1 MFRYLHSGKFWYN
14 DTQLTLADR
23 KASKHIR
30 KFDTG
35 GKKNM
40 KKRFLSIVLAVLMLV
55 GIMPISAIAADAEP
69 PAAETGVSTKTSEN
83 TTGPKLE
90 KSAQWVDEKAGIAKI
105 TIKVTGEQ
113 PTQSTK
119 KTDIVL
125 VIDRSLSMTQYGR
138 DWLDNAKKAAKV
150 FAKKVLTGDPNV
162 RIAVVA
168 YAAKTIDDRDFSS
181 TLTTVEQRID
191 AINTDNENWHG
202 TNIQAGIH
210 SARERLKK
218 SDKDADKFMI
228 VLADGAPNYRFTY
241 KDWGIGTK
249 FDLTDAQK
257 RTYHIN
263 NWFSWLFYATSDAF
277 NYNEVKNTEQ
287 YAYTAAAS
295 EAYAA
300 KATDGITCYAI
311 GYGIPQGNNE
321 INALMY
327 SIASTDAGFVNA
339 GTDENAITKVFSDI
353 ATDIQY
359 KAHDVTLTDTMG
371 AGFTYLS
378 NETYP
383 SNPVVTPSAD
393 NKTVTWNVAD
403 KLGDETKTLTFYV
416 QYDKQNLTDAA
427 TLPTNKSASLS
438 YEDNKGNTQT
448 PITVDSPAIE
458 NLAFTVTYLD
468 ETGTERTAPP
478 YTKTHY
484 WHGDTVAIKDGP
496 AKDGYDFTGWTVTG
510 VTPAEGAK
518 SFDMPK
524 NNVTLKANYTPTAAP
539 ALTITKTAYRV
550 NSDGSRGAKLNA
562 TDTVKSGDKI
572 EYDLTVKNTGDVTLS
587 MIEVRDDFQGSG
599 TLYVDGAPK
608 EADWKYLI
616 GALTPGWDIS
626 YSGDGKI
633 TYTVTEAD
641 VAAGE
646 IVNKVT
652 ASTTYNGQEVKD
664 EATNT
669 VKVEAPTTM
678 DITITKIWDN
688 SVSTDRYRS
697 AKIWLCANGEQVK
710 SFYARQSA
718 GITKKTSTTTFEKL
732 PVKDA
737 SGKDIDY
744 TVKEIE
750 INDQAVTS
758 ENQLVTEDE
767 IWTGVVTGDAETG
780 FTVTNSVRKNERY
793 GVKVTKTA
801 TRDRTLADGTTDTVA
816 LATTGDKVRVGDVI
830 HYTVTIKNTGNVA
843 FPAGSH
849 AGDTFAA
856 ATGSLIDDATQ
867 EKIPSGS
874 RTAPI
879 KIALTE
885 PNVTVTKTYTYI
897 VLEADTRITNTANA
911 SIPNG
916 TMEPERDSDA
926 VVVTVEKPHGVTYTF
941 EDYDTLPT
949 EVQTLLPT
957 QGTNKYYK
965 GDSVTVSDP
974 KETSKTIGSTT
985 YTFDGWYVNGGKVTG
1000 STYTMDDKDVTFVG
1014 KWTSVTEKQEFT
1026 VTYHVDGEK
1035 PDDSTLRIPG
1045 PYTVIEDKPY
1055 TVAQPLA
1062 TNVKSKGEETGTW
1075 TFTGWCTDEECTE
1088 TPVASIEK
1096 ITGNVNLYGKWT
1108 FTKDEPADTTL
1119 TIAYYLM
1126 HADGTYPSEA
1136 TDSATTDGKVG
1147 EDFTAEPMKTAYDDK
1162 GYVFD
1167 EDAEGNRIRGD
1178 LVLDPNG
1185 NVFKLYYK
1193 AVPGLEVTKTIKD
1206 VTRDGEPLDPT
1217 DPEVEVKEG
1226 DVIEYKITVRNSGKL
1241 NLTDVV
1247 LTDEFTGA
1255 EGDLTFISGDD
1266 YTVDGY
1272 EITLENDLNVGDS
1285 VTIKATYEVQLGD
1298 SGYEIT
1304 NKASGTAKD
1313 ALGGDVTG
1321 ESRLVRITPDAL
1333 KAYRIFGSAYKYVK
1347 SEKGTFNK
1355 DGETVTFEFKVT
1367 SDKKGEEIL
1376 DTFTIDVSET
1386 VKAGETSEG
1395 DWGGFDFNLSEE
1407 EFENLDKK
1415 EFNGKEYPVVYLWEL
1430 KGDLKNMSYSTKR
1443 ITLYLDRPNISY
1455 YSAREPM
1462 VEYLGTRMAYADPDK
1477 GADADIIN
1485 IYGKQSS
1492 SGGTVKTGPQLN
1504 RDDHVAYIMGYP
1516 DGTVQPKG
1524 EITRAEACTIFF
1536 RLLTESSRDYYFS
1549 KTNDYTDVNAGDWFN
1564 NAISTLSN
1572 AGIVTGYNDGTF
1584 RPNQPITRGEMAKII
1599 ANFANLNKGT
1609 KSFTDL
1615 SDHWSKTY
1623 VELAAG
1629 NGWIAGYP
1637 DGSFRPDQ
1645 KITRAETVTMI
1656 NRVLERVPA
1665 KELRLLSRS
1674 IMLTFP
1680 DNNPGDWYYIA
1691 IQEASNSHEYQRSV
1705 YETTG
1710 DEMWTKLIDN
1720 VDWTKLE
1727 K

>member
-1 MFRYLHSGKFWYN
+1 M
-14 DTQLTLADR
+14 
-23 KASKHIR
+23 R

-69 PAAETGVSTKTSEN
+69 PAAQTGVSTKTSEN

-105 TIKVTGEQ
+105 TIQVTGEQ
-113 PTQSTK
+113 PTETAK

-125 VIDRSLSMTQYGR
+125 VIDRSLSMTQNDR
-138 DWLDNAKKAAKV
+138 DWLKNAKKAAKA

-168 YAAKTIDDRDFSS
+168 YAAKTINDWNFSS
-181 TLTTVEQRID
+181 KLETVENNID
-191 AINTDNENWHG
+191 AINTNNVYYKGQWYADHDSWQSENWHG

-210 SARERLKK
+210 SARERFK
-218 SDKDADKFMI
+218 STGNNDANKFMI

-339 GTDENAITKVFSDI
+339 GTDVNAITKVFSDI

-359 KAHDVTLTDTMG
+359 KAHDVKLTDTMG

-416 QYDKQNLTDAA
+416 QYDKNTLTDAA
-427 TLPTNKSASLS
+427 TLPTNTSASLS
-438 YEDNKGNTQT
+438 YEDNKGNEQ
-448 PITVDSPAIE
+448 PDITVASPEIE
-458 NLAFTVTYLD
+458 NLAKKVTYVD
-468 ETGTERTAPP
+468 ENNTA
-478 YTKTHY
+478 YTDPAHQEKPHWY
-484 WHGDTVAIKDGP
+484 GDTVTLAP
-496 AKDGYDFTGWTVTG
+496 APTKEGYTFNGWTTDDVTIG
-510 VTPAEGAK
+510 ENDTFE
-518 SFDMPK
+518 MPK
-524 NNVTLKANYTPTAAP
+524 QNVTLKATWTKNTKT
-539 ALTITKTAYRV
+539 LTITKNWEGTTEKPTVTFQLLQARKGEENTTVYQTFELDGIVDTEGEVVETAPWTATIKVPVKDTDGTEFKYSVKETKIGGTSIGAGAFNVTGTNPDNTSYIIGTWSV
-550 NSDGSRGAKLNA
+550 NSSGRPLDGTWTFTNK
-562 TDTVKSGDKI
+562 
-572 EYDLTVKNTGDVTLS
+572 Y
-587 MIEVRDDFQGSG
+587 
-599 TLYVDGAPK
+599 APK
-608 EADWKYLI
+608 PQYTLTYEFVGEDKPE
-616 GALTPGWDIS
+616 GANAPAAESLYKDQQTHLAEVNAPDGWS
-626 YSGDGKI
+626 FDGW
-633 TYTVTEAD
+633 YTDAGCTE
-641 VAAGE
+641 G
-646 IVNKVT
+646 NKVT
-652 ASTTYNGQEVKD
+652 SPYTMPGSNMTLYGKWEQKQPGV
-664 EATNT
+664 T
-669 VKVEAPTTM
+669 VE
-678 DITITKIWDN
+678 
-688 SVSTDRYRS
+688 
-697 AKIWLCANGEQVK
+697 
-710 SFYARQSA
+710 
-718 GITKKTSTTTFEKL
+718 
-732 PVKDA
+732 
-737 SGKDIDY
+737 
-744 TVKEIE
+744 
-750 INDQAVTS
+750 
-758 ENQLVTEDE
+758 
-767 IWTGVVTGDAETG
+767 
-780 FTVTNSVRKNERY
+780 
-793 GVKVTKTA
+793 KTA
-801 TRDRTLADGTTDTVA
+801 KRTRGNESPVTLPNNTNDPNEIGRVQ
-816 LATTGDKVRVGDVI
+816 VGDVI
-830 HYTVTIKNTGNVA
+830 NYTVTIKNTGKVTFGNNINDYRFTDTFSNATGDLIQIDEDGKQIGKVESGKR
-843 FPAGSH
+843 PPNISLGDMKP
-849 AGDTFAA
+849 GDTKTLYYRYMVRSGDVGQQINNS
-856 ATGSLIDDATQ
+856 ATAEIKSGTGAG
-867 EKIPSGS
+867 KITRSS
-874 RTAPI
+874 NVRVLVEAP
-879 KIALTE
+879 
-885 PNVTVTKTYTYI
+885 
-897 VLEADTRITNTANA
+897 
-911 SIPNG
+911 
-916 TMEPERDSDA
+916 EPETATLRFEFKSGTDGKDLPASDMPP
-926 VVVTVEKPHGVTYTF
+926 V
-941 EDYDTLPT
+941 L
-949 EVQTLLPT
+949 
-957 QGTNKYYK
+957 N
-965 GDSVTVSDP
+965 
-974 KETSKTIGSTT
+974 
-985 YTFDGWYVNGGKVTG
+985 
-1000 STYTMDDKDVTFVG
+1000 DVTEEVGTAVQLTNYTETVNDEGNKG
-1014 KWTSVTEKQEFT
+1014 KWTFGGWFENESLTQAVA
-1026 VTYHVDGEK
+1026 G
-1035 PDDSTLRIPG
+1035 DSYQIPEG
-1045 PYTVIEDKPY
+1045 GKT
-1055 TVAQPLA
+1055 
-1062 TNVKSKGEETGTW
+1062 
-1075 TFTGWCTDEECTE
+1075 
-1088 TPVASIEK
+1088 
-1096 ITGNVNLYGKWT
+1096 LYGKWT
-1108 FTKDEPADTTL
+1108 FEADKPEITEAGYTVEYYRQNADGENYTLQEDTDSGVAEVGKEKTIEPAEDKYSGYTYNETESIVTL
-1119 TIAYYLM
+1119 TIQ
-1126 HADGTYPSEA
+1126 EE
-1136 TDSATTDGKVG
+1136 
-1147 EDFTAEPMKTAYDDK
+1147 EDK
-1162 GYVFD
+1162 
-1167 EDAEGNRIRGD
+1167 
-1178 LVLDPNG
+1178 
-1185 NVFKLYYK
+1185 NVFKVYYD
-1193 AVPGLEVTKTIKD
+1193 AVPGLAVTKTITD
-1206 VTRDGEPLDPT
+1206 VTRDGEPLNPDN
-1217 DPEVEVKEG
+1217 PEVEVKEG
-1226 DVIEYKITVRNSGKL
+1226 DVIEYEITVRNSGKL
-1241 NLTDVV
+1241 NLTDIV

-1272 EITLENDLNVGDS
+1272 EITLKNDLNVGDS

-1313 ALGGDVTG
+1313 ALKREVTG
-1321 ESRLVRITPDAL
+1321 ESRPVGITPDAL
-1333 KAYRIFGSAYKYVK
+1333 KAYRIFGSVYKYVK

-1355 DGETVTFEFKVT
+1355 DEETVPFEFKVT

-1376 DTFTIDVSET
+1376 DTFTIDVEET

-1492 SGGTVKTGPQLN
+1492 SGSTVKVGPQLN

-1516 DGTVQPKG
+1516 DGTVQPEG

-1536 RLLTESSRDYYFS
+1536 RLLTDSSRDYYFS

-1615 SDHWSKTY
+1615 SGHWSKTY

>member
-1 MFRYLHSGKFWYN
+1 
-14 DTQLTLADR
+14 
-23 KASKHIR
+23 
-30 KFDTG
+30 
-35 GKKNM
+35 M

-55 GIMPISAIAADAEP
+55 SVLPISAIAADAEP
-69 PAAETGVSTKTSEN
+69 PAAQTGVSTKTSEN

-105 TIKVTGEQ
+105 TIQVTGEQ
-113 PTQSTK
+113 PTETTK

-125 VIDRSLSMTQYGR
+125 VIDRSLSMTQNDR
-138 DWLDNAKKAAKV
+138 DWLDNAKKAAKA
-150 FAKKVLTGDPNV
+150 FANKVLTGDPNV

-168 YAAKTIDDRDFSS
+168 YAAKTIDNRNFSS
-181 TLTTVEQRID
+181 KLATVENNID
-191 AINTDNENWHG
+191 AINTNNVYYDGHWYADHDSLWSENWHG

-210 SARERLKK
+210 SARERFK
-218 SDKDADKFMI
+218 STGNNDANKFMI

-339 GTDENAITKVFSDI
+339 GTDVNAITKVFSDI

-371 AGFTYLS
+371 AGFTYLA

-416 QYDKQNLTDAA
+416 QYDKQNLTDAE
-427 TLPTNKSASLS
+427 TLPTNTSASLS
-438 YEDNKGNTQT
+438 YNDNKGNAQT

-468 ETGTERTAPP
+468 ETGTELTDAP

-484 WHGDTVAIKDGP
+484 WHGDKVAIEKGP
-496 AKDGYDFTGWTVTG
+496 VKTGYDFTVWTVTG
-510 VTPAEGAK
+510 VTPAEGAT

-550 NSDGSRGAKLNA
+550 NSDGSRGTELTAS
-562 TDTVKSGDKI
+562 DTVKIGDTIEYVIRVENTGNVALSDLRLRDEFSGAGYITATRVHGTSELGKDFTDNLHTVSIPVGGSYVYGDK
-572 EYDLTVKNTGDVTLS
+572 L
-587 MIEVRDDFQGSG
+587 
-599 TLYVDGAPK
+599 
-608 EADWKYLI
+608 
-616 GALTPGWDIS
+616 
-626 YSGDGKI
+626 
-633 TYTVTEAD
+633 TYTVLAGDAT
-641 VAAGE
+641 AGE

-664 EATNT
+664 EDINT
-669 VKVEAPTTM
+669 VEVEAPTTM
-678 DITITKIWDN
+678 DIKITKVWDN
-688 SVSTDRYRS
+688 TVSTDRNRS
-697 AKIWLCANGEQVK
+697 AKIQLYANGEAK
-710 SFYARQSA
+710 NHFYTRQGA
-718 GITKKTSTTTFEKL
+718 GITEKTSTMTFTKL

-737 SGKDIDY
+737 SGNDIRY

-750 INDQAVTS
+750 INDRAVTS
-758 ENQLVTEDE
+758 DNQLVTEDE
-767 IWTGVVTGDAETG
+767 IWTGAVTGNAVDG

-801 TRDRTLADGTTDTVA
+801 TRDRILANGTTETVD
-816 LATTGDKVRVGDVI
+816 LVNEVSVVRADDVI
-830 HYTVTIKNTGNVA
+830 HYTVTIENTGNVA
-843 FPAGSH
+843 FG
-849 AGDTFAA
+849 AGDRGQDNFTAVG
-856 ATGSLIDDATQ
+856 TLIGEDGNIEGGKYGDIKGVSTLEPGS
-867 EKIPSGS
+867 S
-874 RTAPI
+874 
-879 KIALTE
+879 
-885 PNVTVTKTYTYI
+885 VTKHYTYK
-897 VLEADTRITNTANA
+897 VLPGDEERGRIANNA
-911 SIPNG
+911 SAQIKTGPG
-916 TMEPERDSDA
+916 VDDTIRGLAA
-926 VVVTVEKPHGVTYTF
+926 VNVKVEKPHGVTYTF
-941 EDYDTLPT
+941 DGYDTLP
-949 EVQTLLPT
+949 EAVQNLLPT
-957 QGTNKYYK
+957 QDTNKKYYK
-965 GDSVTVSDP
+965 GESVTLP
-974 KETSKTIGSTT
+974 TLTENTKTIDGIKYTFAGWNVGSTQ
-985 YTFDGWYVNGGKVTG
+985 YEAGG
-1000 STYTMDDKDVTFVG
+1000 TYTMGDKDVTFVG

-1045 PYTVIEDKPY
+1045 PYTVIEDEPY

-1075 TFTGWCTDEECTE
+1075 TFTGWCTDEECTG

-1108 FTKDEPADTTL
+1108 FTKDEPEDTTL

-1241 NLTDVV
+1241 NLTNVV

-1255 EGDLTFISGDD
+1255 EGDLNIISGDD

-1272 EITLENDLNVGDS
+1272 EITLKNDLNVGDS

-1298 SGYEIT
+1298 SGYEIS
-1304 NKASGTAKD
+1304 NKAIGAAKD
-1313 ALGGDVTG
+1313 ALGGNVTG

-1333 KAYRIFGSAYKYVK
+1333 KAFRIFGSVYKYVK

-1355 DGETVTFEFKVT
+1355 DGETVPFEFKVT

-1376 DTFTIDVSET
+1376 DTFTIDVDET

-1516 DGTVQPKG
+1516 DRTVQPEG

-1536 RLLTESSRDYYFS
+1536 RLLTDSSRDYYFS

-1599 ANFANLNKGT
+1599 ANFANLSKGGKT
-1609 KSFTDL
+1609 FSDL
-1615 SDHWSKTY
+1615 SGHWSKTY

>member
-1 MFRYLHSGKFWYN
+1 
-14 DTQLTLADR
+14 
-23 KASKHIR
+23 
-30 KFDTG
+30 
-35 GKKNM
+35 M
-40 KKRFLSIVLAVLMLV
+40 KKRILSIVLAVLMLV
-55 GIMPISAIAADAEP
+55 SVLPISALAADVEP
-69 PAAETGVSTKTSEN
+69 PIAETGVSTKTSEN

-105 TIKVTGEQ
+105 TIQVTGEQ
-113 PTQSTK
+113 PTETTK
-119 KTDIVL
+119 KTEIVL

-181 TLTTVEQRID
+181 DLTTVQQHID
-191 AINTDNENWHG
+191 AINTENGDWHG

-210 SARERLKK
+210 SARERFKK
-218 SDKDADKFMI
+218 TGNKDADKFMI

-241 KDWGIGTK
+241 KDWGIGTT

-427 TLPTNKSASLS
+427 TLPTNTSASLS
-438 YEDNKGNTQT
+438 YKDNKGNAQT

-468 ETGTERTAPP
+468 ETGKELTDAP
-478 YTKTHY
+478 YTKTRY
-484 WHGDTVAIKDGP
+484 WYGDTVAIEKGP
-496 AKDGYDFTGWTVTG
+496 VKTGYDFTVWTVTG
-510 VTPAEGAK
+510 VTPAEGAT

-524 NNVTLKANYTPTAAP
+524 NDVTLKANYTPTAAP

-550 NSDGSRGAKLNA
+550 NSDGLRGTELTAS
-562 TDTVKSGDKI
+562 DTVKIGDTIEYVIRVENTGNVALSDLRLRDEFSGAGYITATRVHGTSDLGKDFTDNLHTVSIPVGGSYVYGDK
-572 EYDLTVKNTGDVTLS
+572 L
-587 MIEVRDDFQGSG
+587 
-599 TLYVDGAPK
+599 
-608 EADWKYLI
+608 
-616 GALTPGWDIS
+616 
-626 YSGDGKI
+626 
-633 TYTVTEAD
+633 TYTVLAGDAT
-641 VAAGE
+641 AGE

-678 DITITKIWDN
+678 DITITKIWDD
-688 SVSTDRYRS
+688 SVPTDRDRS
-697 AKIWLCANGEQVK
+697 VRIWLYANGEQDK
-710 SFYARQSA
+710 YFYAKKDA
-718 GITKKTSTTTFEKL
+718 GITDNTTTGTIPDR

-737 SGKDIDY
+737 DGKDIEY
-744 TVKEIE
+744 TVKETE
-750 INDQAVTS
+750 INGQAVTS
-758 ENQLVTEDE
+758 DNQLVTEDE
-767 IWTGVVTGDAETG
+767 IWTGAVTGNAVDG
-780 FTVTNSVRKNERY
+780 FTVTNSFRKNERY
-793 GVKVTKTA
+793 GVEVTKTA
-801 TRDRTLADGTTDTVA
+801 TRDRILANGTTETVD
-816 LATTGDKVRVGDVI
+816 LVNEVSVVRADDVI
-830 HYTVTIKNTGNVA
+830 HYTVTIENTGNVA
-843 FPAGSH
+843 FG
-849 AGDTFAA
+849 AGDRGQDNFTAVG
-856 ATGSLIDDATQ
+856 TLIGEDGNIEGGKYGDIKGVSTLEPGS
-867 EKIPSGS
+867 S
-874 RTAPI
+874 
-879 KIALTE
+879 
-885 PNVTVTKTYTYI
+885 VTKHYTYK
-897 VLEADTRITNTANA
+897 VLPGDEERGRIANNA
-911 SIPNG
+911 SAQIKTGPG
-916 TMEPERDSDA
+916 VDDTIRGLAA
-926 VVVTVEKPHGVTYTF
+926 VNVKVEKPHGVKYEF
-941 EDYDTLPT
+941 EAGLPNDL
-949 EVQTLLPT
+949 QKYLPDADST
-957 QGTNKYYK
+957 RYYA

-974 KETSKTIGSTT
+974 KETSKTIGNTT
-985 YTFDGWYVNGGKVTG
+985 YTFDGWHVDGVKVTG

-1014 KWTSVTEKQEFT
+1014 KWKSVTVNPKYKLSYVFKSGDDTITTLPENVLSQNNPAYSDEVEAGTDVTLPSGFT
-1026 VTYHVDGEK
+1026 EVTD
-1035 PDDSTLRIPG
+1035 
-1045 PYTVIEDKPY
+1045 TV
-1055 TVAQPLA
+1055 
-1062 TNVKSKGEETGTW
+1062 NKGKW
-1075 TFTGWCTDEECTE
+1075 TFVGWYTDDNLSAE
-1088 TPVASIEK
+1088 SK
-1096 ITGNVNLYGKWT
+1096 ITGDTYPMPEGGKTLYGKWT
-1108 FTKDEPADTTL
+1108 FEADKPADTTL

-1147 EDFTAEPMKTAYDDK
+1147 EDFTVEPMKTAYDDK
-1162 GYVFD
+1162 GYKFD
-1167 EDAEGNRIRGD
+1167 DSADNRIRGD

-1193 AVPGLEVTKTIKD
+1193 AVPRLEVTKTITD

-1226 DVIEYKITVRNSGKL
+1226 DVIEYEITVRNSGKL
-1241 NLTDVV
+1241 NLTNVV

-1255 EGDLTFISGDD
+1255 EGDLNIISGDD

-1272 EITLENDLNVGDS
+1272 EITLKNDLNVGDS

-1298 SGYEIT
+1298 SGYEIS
-1304 NKASGTAKD
+1304 NKAIGAAKD
-1313 ALGGDVTG
+1313 ALGGNVTG
-1321 ESRLVRITPDAL
+1321 ESRPVGITPDAL
-1333 KAYRIFGSAYKYVK
+1333 KAFRIFGSVYKYVK

-1355 DGETVTFEFKVT
+1355 DGETVPFEFKVT

-1376 DTFTIDVSET
+1376 DTFTIDVEET

-1492 SGGTVKTGPQLN
+1492 SGSTVKVGPQLN

-1516 DGTVQPKG
+1516 DGTVQPEG

-1536 RLLTESSRDYYFS
+1536 RLLTDSSRDYYFS

-1599 ANFANLNKGT
+1599 ANFANLSKGGKT
-1609 KSFTDL
+1609 FTDL
-1615 SDHWSKTY
+1615 SGHWSKTY

>member
-1 MFRYLHSGKFWYN
+1 
-14 DTQLTLADR
+14 
-23 KASKHIR
+23 
-30 KFDTG
+30 
-35 GKKNM
+35 M
-40 KKRFLSIVLAVLMLV
+40 KKRFLSIVLAVLMLLSV
-55 GIMPISAIAADAEP
+55 MPVTAMAADRTTVNTAQNGIEATKTAKWVDKKEGIAEITITVKGEP
-69 PAAETGVSTKTSEN
+69 PEVSTPE
-83 TTGPKLE
+83 
-90 KSAQWVDEKAGIAKI
+90 VDA
-105 TIKVTGEQ
+105 
-113 PTQSTK
+113 
-119 KTDIVL
+119 VL
-125 VIDRSLSMTQYGR
+125 VIDLSGSMN
-138 DWLDNAKKAAKV
+138 DNNKLNDAKAAAKKFVDKFFGTSAPASY
-150 FAKKVLTGDPNV
+150 KKSV
-162 RIAVVA
+162 RIAVVGYNGYAKA
-168 YAAKTIDDRDFSS
+168 YADLTEAKDADALY
-181 TLTTVEQRID
+181 TLFGSGYGSLS
-191 AINTDNENWHG
+191 AGGG
-202 TNIQAGIH
+202 TNIQDGIYRAQQILKNGRAGAKKVMVVLSDGEPTYSFDANVAHTFGQNEETYGVKKNNFLYVVSEIDH
-210 SARERLKK
+210 TDRVGSGSA
-218 SDKDADKFMI
+218 
-228 VLADGAPNYRFTY
+228 
-241 KDWGIGTK
+241 
-249 FDLTDAQK
+249 
-257 RTYHIN
+257 
-263 NWFSWLFYATSDAF
+263 YATGAYHYYYYCKDD
-277 NYNEVKNTEQ
+277 KNVQQ
-287 YAYTAAAS
+287 YYYVQNHGVGTVS
-295 EAYAA
+295 EAYWA
-300 KATDGITCYAI
+300 KKDGTTIYSIGFGISQYESGGYGLPQRETDVYKVAQSLASDDKKFKLAKDGGELGNVFDGIA
-311 GYGIPQGNNE
+311 NE
-321 INALMY
+321 VAKYTAYNPTVI
-327 SIASTDAGFVNA
+327 
-339 GTDENAITKVFSDI
+339 
-353 ATDIQY
+353 
-359 KAHDVTLTDTMG
+359 DTMG
-371 AGFTYLS
+371 KNFEVVS
-378 NETYP
+378 NSLPTDKK
-383 SNPVVTPSAD
+383 VTLKSD
-393 NKTVTWNVAD
+393 GSLEWDITDGELDTTEHK
-403 KLGDETKTLTFYV
+403 LTFQV
-416 QYDKQNLTDAA
+416 KYDKTKLTDDEM
-427 TLPTNKSASLS
+427 LLTNGEAKLIYSKT
-438 YEDNKGNTQT
+438 EGGEQNQEQ
-448 PITVDSPAIE
+448 PITSGQVE

-468 ETGTERTAPP
+468 ETGAKLTSAP
-478 YTKTHY
+478 YTETRY
-484 WHGDTVAIKDGP
+484 WYGDTVAIEKGP
-496 AKDGYDFTGWTVTG
+496 VKTGYDFTVWTVTG

-524 NNVTLKANYTPTAAP
+524 QNVTLKASYTVTAAP

-550 NSDGSRGAKLNA
+550 NSDGSPGTELTAS
-562 TDTVKSGDKI
+562 DTVKIGDTIEYVIRVENTGNVALSDLRLRDEFSGAGYITATRVHGTSDLGKDFTDNLHTVSIPVGGSYVYGDK
-572 EYDLTVKNTGDVTLS
+572 L
-587 MIEVRDDFQGSG
+587 
-599 TLYVDGAPK
+599 
-608 EADWKYLI
+608 
-616 GALTPGWDIS
+616 
-626 YSGDGKI
+626 
-633 TYTVTEAD
+633 TYTVLAGDAT
-641 VAAGE
+641 AGE

-678 DITITKIWDN
+678 DIKITKVWDD
-688 SVSTDRYRS
+688 SVPTDRDRS
-697 AKIWLCANGEQVK
+697 VRIWLYANGEQDK
-710 SFYARQSA
+710 YFYAKKGA
-718 GITKKTSTTTFEKL
+718 GITDNTTTGTIPDR

-737 SGKDIDY
+737 DGKDIEY
-744 TVKEIE
+744 TVKETE
-750 INDQAVTS
+750 INGQAVTS
-758 ENQLVTEDE
+758 DNQLVTADE

-793 GVKVTKTA
+793 GVEVTKTA
-801 TRDRTLADGTTDTVA
+801 TRDRILANGTTETVD
-816 LATTGDKVRVGDVI
+816 LVNEVSVVRADDVI
-830 HYTVTIKNTGNVA
+830 HYTVTIENTGNVA
-843 FPAGSH
+843 FG
-849 AGDTFAA
+849 AGDRGQDNFTAVG
-856 ATGSLIDDATQ
+856 TLIGEDGNIEGGKYGDIKGVSTLEPGS
-867 EKIPSGS
+867 S
-874 RTAPI
+874 
-879 KIALTE
+879 
-885 PNVTVTKTYTYI
+885 VTKYYTYK
-897 VLEADTRITNTANA
+897 VLPGDEERGRIANNA
-911 SIPNG
+911 SAQIKTGPG
-916 TMEPERDSDA
+916 VDDTIRGLAA
-926 VVVTVEKPHGVTYTF
+926 VNVKVEKPHGVTYTF
-941 EDYDTLPT
+941 ENNDGLPT

-957 QGTNKYYK
+957 QDTKKYYA
-965 GDSVTVSDP
+965 GDSVTLP
-974 KETSKTIGSTT
+974 TLTENTKTIDGIK
-985 YTFDGWYVNGGKVTG
+985 YTFAGWYVGSTQYEAGG
-1000 STYTMDDKDVTFVG
+1000 TYTMGDKDVTFVG

-1026 VTYHVDGEK
+1026 VTYHVNGEK

-1045 PYTVIEDKPY
+1045 PDTVTEGDPY

-1075 TFTGWCTDEECTE
+1075 TFTGWCTDEECTG

-1147 EDFTAEPMKTAYDDK
+1147 EDFTAEAMKTAYDDK
-1162 GYVFD
+1162 GYKFD
-1167 EDAEGNRIRGD
+1167 DSADNRIRGD
-1178 LVLDPNG
+1178 LVLDPNE

-1193 AVPGLEVTKTIKD
+1193 AVPGLTVAKTIKD

-1226 DVIEYKITVRNSGKL
+1226 DVIEYEITVRNSGKL

-1255 EGDLTFISGDD
+1255 EGDLNIISGDD

-1272 EITLENDLNVGDS
+1272 EITLKNDLNVGDR

-1321 ESRLVRITPDAL
+1321 KSERVTIRPDAL
-1333 KAYRIFGSAYKYVK
+1333 KAFRIFGSVYKYVK

-1355 DGETVTFEFKVT
+1355 DGETVPFEFKVT

-1395 DWGGFDFNLSEE
+1395 EWGGFDFNLSEE

-1430 KGDLKNMSYSTKR
+1430 NGDLKNMSYSTKR

-1462 VEYLGTRMAYADPDK
+1462 VEYLGTWMAYADPDK

-1492 SGGTVKTGPQLN
+1492 SGDTVKVGPQLN

-1516 DGTVQPKG
+1516 DGTVQPEG

-1536 RLLTESSRDYYFS
+1536 RLLTDSSRDYYFS
-1549 KTNDYTDVNAGDWFN
+1549 KTNDYSDVNAGDWFN

-1615 SDHWSKTY
+1615 SGHWSKSY

>member
-1 MFRYLHSGKFWYN
+1 
-14 DTQLTLADR
+14 
-23 KASKHIR
+23 
-30 KFDTG
+30 
-35 GKKNM
+35 
-40 KKRFLSIVLAVLMLV
+40 MLV
-55 GIMPISAIAADAEP
+55 GIMPISALAADVEP
-69 PAAETGVSTKTSEN
+69 PIAETGVSTKTSEN

-181 TLTTVEQRID
+181 DRTTVQQHID
-191 AINTDNENWHG
+191 AINTENGDWHG

-210 SARERLKK
+210 SARERFKK
-218 SDKDADKFMI
+218 TGNKDADKFMI

-241 KDWGIGTK
+241 KDWGIGTT

-393 NKTVTWNVAD
+393 NKTVTWDVAD

-416 QYDKQNLTDAA
+416 QYDKQNLTDAE
-427 TLPTNKSASLS
+427 TLPTNTSASLS
-438 YEDNKGNTQT
+438 YEDNKENTQ
-448 PITVDSPAIE
+448 PNITVASPAIE
-458 NLAFTVTYLD
+458 NLAKKVTYVD
-468 ETGTERTAPP
+468 EDGNA
-478 YTKTHY
+478 YTDPAHQEKPHWY
-484 WHGDTVAIKDGP
+484 GDTVTLAP
-496 AKDGYDFTGWTVTG
+496 APTKEGYTFNGWTTDDVTIG
-510 VTPAEGAK
+510 ENDTFE
-518 SFDMPK
+518 MPK
-524 NNVTLKANYTPTAAP
+524 QNVTLKANYTPTAAP

-550 NSDGSRGAKLNA
+550 NSVGSRGAKLND

-587 MIEVRDDFQGSG
+587 MIEVRDDFQGKG
-599 TLYVDGAPK
+599 TLYVDGEAK

-616 GALTPGWDIS
+616 GALHPDDDIS
-626 YSGDGKI
+626 YSGAGKI

-641 VAAGE
+641 VAAGT
-646 IVNKVT
+646 IVNKAT
-652 ASTTYNGQEVKD
+652 ATVSYEGQEIKA
-664 EATNT
+664 EATHTLNAA
-669 VKVEAPTTM
+669 EPTTM
-678 DITITKIWDN
+678 DITITKIWDD
-688 SVSTDRYRS
+688 SVPTDRDRS
-697 AKIWLCANGEQVK
+697 VRIWLYANGEQDK
-710 SFYARQSA
+710 YFYAKKGA
-718 GITKKTSTTTFEKL
+718 GITDNTTTGTIPDR

-737 SGKDIDY
+737 DGKDIEY
-744 TVKEIE
+744 TVKETE
-750 INDQAVTS
+750 INGQAVTS
-758 ENQLVTEDE
+758 DNQLVTADE

-780 FTVTNSVRKNERY
+780 FTVTNSVRKNERRDAE
-793 GVKVTKTA
+793 VTKTA
-801 TRDRTLADGTTDTVA
+801 TRTRGNAEPVPLPQTGGTVRE
-816 LATTGDKVRVGDVI
+816 GDI
-830 HYTVTIKNTGNVA
+830 ITYTVKVKNKGNVA
-843 FPAGSH
+843 FS
-849 AGDTFAA
+849 AGDWARDYFTAA
-856 ATGSLIDDATQ
+856 GTLVGEDGNIQGGGFGGIIGFSTLQPDQFI
-867 EKIPSGS
+867 EKQ
-874 RTAPI
+874 
-879 KIALTE
+879 
-885 PNVTVTKTYTYI
+885 YTYQ
-897 VLEADTRITNTANA
+897 VLAEDEEKGYIANVVGVQV
-911 SIPNG
+911 SIPGSMNPLAKSVRH
-916 TMEPERDSDA
+916 E
-926 VVVTVEKPHGVTYTF
+926 VTVEKPHSVTYTF
-941 EDYDTLPT
+941 ENNDGLPT

-957 QGTNKYYK
+957 QDTKKYYA
-965 GDSVTVSDP
+965 GDSVTLP
-974 KETSKTIGSTT
+974 TLTETTKQVGNTT
-985 YTFDGWYVNGGKVTG
+985 YTFAGWHVDGVKVTG
-1000 STYTMDDKDVTFVG
+1000 STYTMGDKDVTFVG
-1014 KWTSVTEKQEFT
+1014 KWNSVTVNPKYKLSYVFKSGDDTITTLPQGVLNKKPADSDEVEAGTDVTLPSGFT
-1026 VTYHVDGEK
+1026 TVH
-1035 PDDSTLRIPG
+1035 DDENG
-1045 PYTVIEDKPY
+1045 
-1055 TVAQPLA
+1055 
-1062 TNVKSKGEETGTW
+1062 GTW
-1075 TFTGWCTDEECTE
+1075 TFEGWYTDDNLSAE
-1088 TPVASIEK
+1088 SK
-1096 ITGNVNLYGKWT
+1096 ITGDTYPMPEGGKTLYGKWT
-1108 FTKDEPADTTL
+1108 FEADKPEITEAGYTVEYYRQNADGENYTLQEDTDSGVAEIGKEKTIEPAEDKYSGYTYNETESIVTL
-1119 TIAYYLM
+1119 TIQ
-1126 HADGTYPSEA
+1126 EE
-1136 TDSATTDGKVG
+1136 
-1147 EDFTAEPMKTAYDDK
+1147 EDK
-1162 GYVFD
+1162 
-1167 EDAEGNRIRGD
+1167 
-1178 LVLDPNG
+1178 
-1185 NVFKLYYK
+1185 NVFKVYYD
-1193 AVPGLEVTKTIKD
+1193 AVPGLAVTKTITD
-1206 VTRDGEPLDPT
+1206 VTRDGEPLNPDN
-1217 DPEVEVKEG
+1217 PEVEVKEG
-1226 DVIEYKITVRNSGKL
+1226 DVIEYEITVRNSGKL
-1241 NLTDVV
+1241 NLTDIV

-1272 EITLENDLNVGDS
+1272 EITLKNDLNVGDS

-1313 ALGGDVTG
+1313 ALKREVTG
-1321 ESRLVRITPDAL
+1321 ESRPVGITPDAL
-1333 KAYRIFGSAYKYVK
+1333 KAYRIFGSVYKYIK

-1355 DGETVTFEFKVT
+1355 DEETVPFEFKVT

-1376 DTFTIDVSET
+1376 DTFTIDVEET

-1462 VEYLGTRMAYADPDK
+1462 VEYLGRWMAYADPDK

-1492 SGGTVKTGPQLN
+1492 SGGTVKVGPQLN

-1516 DGTVQPKG
+1516 DGTVQPEG

-1536 RLLTESSRDYYFS
+1536 RLLTESSRNYYFS

-1615 SDHWSKTY
+1615 SGHWSKSY

>member
-1 MFRYLHSGKFWYN
+1 
-14 DTQLTLADR
+14 
-23 KASKHIR
+23 
-30 KFDTG
+30 
-35 GKKNM
+35 M

-69 PAAETGVSTKTSEN
+69 PAAQTGVSTKTSEN

-105 TIKVTGEQ
+105 TIQVTGEQ

-125 VIDRSLSMTQYGR
+125 VIDRSLSMTEDDNGRQR
-138 DWLDNAKKAAKV
+138 DWLKNAKQAAKA

-168 YAAKTIDDRDFSS
+168 YAAKTINDWDFSS
-181 TLTTVEQRID
+181 KLATVENNID
-191 AINTDNENWHG
+191 AINTNNVYYNGQWYANHNSLWSENWHG

-339 GTDENAITKVFSDI
+339 GTDVNAITKVFSDI

-359 KAHDVTLTDTMG
+359 KAHDVKLTDTMG

-416 QYDKQNLTDAA
+416 QYDKNTLTDAA
-427 TLPTNKSASLS
+427 TLPTNTSASLS
-438 YEDNKGNTQT
+438 YEDNKGNEQ
-448 PITVDSPAIE
+448 PDITVASPEIE
-458 NLAFTVTYLD
+458 NLAKKVTYVD
-468 ETGTERTAPP
+468 ENNTA
-478 YTKTHY
+478 YTDPAHQEKPHWY
-484 WHGDTVAIKDGP
+484 GDTVTLAP
-496 AKDGYDFTGWTVTG
+496 APTKEGYTFNGWTTDDVTIG
-510 VTPAEGAK
+510 ENDTFE
-518 SFDMPK
+518 MPK
-524 NNVTLKANYTPTAAP
+524 QNVTLKATWTKNTKT
-539 ALTITKTAYRV
+539 LTITKNWEGTTEKPTVTFQLLQARKGEENTTVYQTFELDGIVDTEGEVVETAPWTATIKVPVKDTDGTEFKYSVKETKIGGTSIGAGAFNVTGTNPDNTSYIIGTWSV
-550 NSDGSRGAKLNA
+550 NSSGRPLDGTWTFTNK
-562 TDTVKSGDKI
+562 
-572 EYDLTVKNTGDVTLS
+572 Y
-587 MIEVRDDFQGSG
+587 
-599 TLYVDGAPK
+599 APK
-608 EADWKYLI
+608 PQYTLTYEFVGEDKPE
-616 GALTPGWDIS
+616 GANAPAAESLYKDQQTHLAEVNAPDGWS
-626 YSGDGKI
+626 FDGW
-633 TYTVTEAD
+633 YTDAGCTE
-641 VAAGE
+641 G
-646 IVNKVT
+646 NKVT
-652 ASTTYNGQEVKD
+652 SPYTMPGSNMTLYGKWEQKQPGV
-664 EATNT
+664 T
-669 VKVEAPTTM
+669 VE
-678 DITITKIWDN
+678 
-688 SVSTDRYRS
+688 
-697 AKIWLCANGEQVK
+697 
-710 SFYARQSA
+710 
-718 GITKKTSTTTFEKL
+718 
-732 PVKDA
+732 
-737 SGKDIDY
+737 
-744 TVKEIE
+744 
-750 INDQAVTS
+750 
-758 ENQLVTEDE
+758 
-767 IWTGVVTGDAETG
+767 
-780 FTVTNSVRKNERY
+780 
-793 GVKVTKTA
+793 KTA
-801 TRDRTLADGTTDTVA
+801 KRTRGNESPVTLPNNTNDPNEIGRVQ
-816 LATTGDKVRVGDVI
+816 VGDVI
-830 HYTVTIKNTGNVA
+830 NYTVTIKNTGKVTFGNNINDYRFTDTFSNATGDLIQIDEDGKQIGKVESGKR
-843 FPAGSH
+843 PPNISLGDMKP
-849 AGDTFAA
+849 GDTKTLYYRYMVRSGDVGQQINNS
-856 ATGSLIDDATQ
+856 ATAEIKSGTGAG
-867 EKIPSGS
+867 KITRSS
-874 RTAPI
+874 NVRVLVEAP
-879 KIALTE
+879 
-885 PNVTVTKTYTYI
+885 
-897 VLEADTRITNTANA
+897 
-911 SIPNG
+911 
-916 TMEPERDSDA
+916 EPETATLRFEFKSGTDGKDLPASDMPP
-926 VVVTVEKPHGVTYTF
+926 VP
-941 EDYDTLPT
+941 
-949 EVQTLLPT
+949 
-957 QGTNKYYK
+957 N
-965 GDSVTVSDP
+965 
-974 KETSKTIGSTT
+974 
-985 YTFDGWYVNGGKVTG
+985 
-1000 STYTMDDKDVTFVG
+1000 DVTEEVGTAVQLTNYTETVNDEGNKG
-1014 KWTSVTEKQEFT
+1014 KWTFGGWFENESLTQAVA
-1026 VTYHVDGEK
+1026 G
-1035 PDDSTLRIPG
+1035 DSYQIPEG
-1045 PYTVIEDKPY
+1045 GKT
-1055 TVAQPLA
+1055 
-1062 TNVKSKGEETGTW
+1062 
-1075 TFTGWCTDEECTE
+1075 
-1088 TPVASIEK
+1088 
-1096 ITGNVNLYGKWT
+1096 LYGKWT
-1108 FTKDEPADTTL
+1108 FEADKPEITEAGYTVEYYRQNADGENYTLQEDTDSGVAEVGKEKTIEPAEDKYSGYTYNETESIVTL
-1119 TIAYYLM
+1119 TIQ
-1126 HADGTYPSEA
+1126 EE
-1136 TDSATTDGKVG
+1136 
-1147 EDFTAEPMKTAYDDK
+1147 EDK
-1162 GYVFD
+1162 
-1167 EDAEGNRIRGD
+1167 
-1178 LVLDPNG
+1178 
-1185 NVFKLYYK
+1185 NVFKVYYD
-1193 AVPGLEVTKTIKD
+1193 AVPGLAVTKTITD
-1206 VTRDGEPLDPT
+1206 VTRDGEPLNPDN
-1217 DPEVEVKEG
+1217 PEVEVKEG
-1226 DVIEYKITVRNSGKL
+1226 DVIEYEITVRNSGKL
-1241 NLTDVV
+1241 NLTDIV

-1272 EITLENDLNVGDS
+1272 EITLKNDLNVGDS

-1313 ALGGDVTG
+1313 ALKREVTG
-1321 ESRLVRITPDAL
+1321 ESRPVGITPDAL
-1333 KAYRIFGSAYKYVK
+1333 KAYRIFGSVYKYVK

-1355 DGETVTFEFKVT
+1355 DEETVPFEFKVT

-1376 DTFTIDVSET
+1376 DTFTIDVEET

-1492 SGGTVKTGPQLN
+1492 SGSTVKVGPQLN

-1516 DGTVQPKG
+1516 DGTVQPEG

-1536 RLLTESSRDYYFS
+1536 RLLTDSSRDYYFS

-1599 ANFANLNKGT
+1599 ANFANLSKGGKT
-1609 KSFTDL
+1609 FTDL
-1615 SDHWSKTY
+1615 SGHWSKTY